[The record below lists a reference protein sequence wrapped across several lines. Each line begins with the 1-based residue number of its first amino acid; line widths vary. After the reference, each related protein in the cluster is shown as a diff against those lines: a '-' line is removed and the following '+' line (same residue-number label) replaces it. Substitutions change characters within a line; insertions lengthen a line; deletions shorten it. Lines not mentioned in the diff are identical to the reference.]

1 MSKSL
6 LYHAFGIQGYRYRRT
21 DYEGGCVIF
30 HLEQDRSTYRCPCCG
45 SPEVFSRGSVQREF
59 RHVPIGGKPF
69 FWPLRFPEC
78 LAVAVALFARSKS
91 PSLPSGE
98 AIHVVSNATPCRF
111 CSR

>member
-59 RHVPIGGKPF
+59 RHVPIGGKPVF
-69 FWPLRFPEC
+69 
-78 LAVAVALFARSKS
+78 LALAIPRVSCRRCGIVRQVKVTFAAERRSYTRGFERYAL
-91 PSLPSGE
+91 SLL
-98 AIHVVSNATPCRF
+98 
-111 CSR
+111 

>member
-59 RHVPIGGKPF
+59 RHVPIGGKPVF
-69 FWPLRFPEC
+69 
-78 LAVAVALFARSKS
+78 LAL
-91 PSLPSGE
+91 
-98 AIHVVSNATPCRF
+98 AIPRVSCR
-111 CSR
+111 R